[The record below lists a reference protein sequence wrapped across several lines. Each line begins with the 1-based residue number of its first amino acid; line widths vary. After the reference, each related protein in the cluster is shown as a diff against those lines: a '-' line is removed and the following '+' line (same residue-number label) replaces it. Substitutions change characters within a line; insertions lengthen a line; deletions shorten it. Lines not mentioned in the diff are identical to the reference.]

1 MAQIIQLR
9 RGATSEWESTNPVL
23 AQGELGVDL
32 TLGRFKVGN
41 GTDSWNATS
50 YSAVFDVIIQSQ
62 TGDLVFPTFASS
74 AGVSSIGISTQ
85 GVVFSP
91 SSGNLGI
98 GTTNP
103 SSRLTISGDANITG
117 IITATDFNSASD
129 IKLKDNVKTIED
141 PISKIIKIDGVS
153 FDWKDTKRSSMGVIA
168 QNIETVLPEL
178 VTEGDTKTVN
188 YNGITGLLI
197 ECIKSQQEQINA
209 LNKRLDELTK

>member
-74 AGVSSIGISTQ
+74 AVVSSIGIST
-85 GVVFSP
+85 
-91 SSGNLGI
+91 
-98 GTTNP
+98 
-103 SSRLTISGDANITG
+103 
-117 IITATDFNSASD
+117 
-129 IKLKDNVKTIED
+129 
-141 PISKIIKIDGVS
+141 
-153 FDWKDTKRSSMGVIA
+153 
-168 QNIETVLPEL
+168 
-178 VTEGDTKTVN
+178 
-188 YNGITGLLI
+188 
-197 ECIKSQQEQINA
+197 
-209 LNKRLDELTK
+209 